1 MPDRPFVALVDG
13 AQAPLLPLDLPA
25 GLKGQARERV
35 ARLQISDGIGLPVA
49 QVELRPFAAK
59 PHNTPWS
66 HVILT
71 DTDQVAAWRKRCEQA
86 GSRCRAILPDYLSL
100 PVLPQVWTIATTG
113 KTTTVRLGLEDG
125 FSCEHD
131 LAVQLLAKAAKP
143 KAVFRLGGAQPALD
157 QLLDQLAVPIC
168 TSAAELAAN
177 DLPAPEVL
185 GHGELLFDL
194 RQNPVAMFEQARA
207 VLGAWRMP
215 TLLALLGLGLWSASA
230 MVSLRDFQAR
240 ALATR
245 VVTVAEVRKHFVP
258 IGPVLDIRTQVSQT
272 LAMRQGQMKD
282 PSGQMLPLALFKSA
296 ARIMQGHPSTL
307 ITASFSAARGLMV
320 SLVLPDFAKLDLLV
334 TALETGGIA
343 VQIIESSSAEEGG
356 VNSIIVLQAK
366 GQGRG

>member
-100 PVLPQVWTIATTG
+100 PALPQVWTIATTG

-131 LAVQLLAKAAKP
+131 LAVQLLTKAAKP

-258 IGPVLDIRTQVSQT
+258 SGPVLDIRTQVSQT

-356 VNSIIVLQAK
+356 VNSILVLQAK
-366 GQGRG
+366 GKGRG